1 VGILSQIGWSQ
12 WEIFTFDADGTEI
25 LAFHAHF
32 DQLARFKRFAAMPQ
46 KLPP

>member
-1 VGILSQIGWSQ
+1 VEILSQIDWPQ
-12 WEIFTFDADGTEI
+12 WQIFTFDACGAEV

-32 DQLARFKRFAAMPQ
+32 DQLARFRRFAAMPQ